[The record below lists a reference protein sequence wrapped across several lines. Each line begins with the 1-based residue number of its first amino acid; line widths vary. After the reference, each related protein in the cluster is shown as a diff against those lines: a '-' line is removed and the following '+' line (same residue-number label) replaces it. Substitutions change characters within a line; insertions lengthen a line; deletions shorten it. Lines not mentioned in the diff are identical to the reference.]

1 MPPDERR
8 RRIMQAAEE
17 LFAAS
22 GYTAVSMSDIAQRC
36 EMSKK
41 TLYEVFASKEELL
54 KGLIADVETFPLSVS
69 GDDHADPV
77 EALRSTLMAIARF
90 VLSERHISISR
101 LVVSESGS
109 APEMAK
115 HYYEQGM
122 LRGKKMV
129 VARLKDLARRGLI
142 AVDDIEAT
150 ADMLFGASIGLILL
164 NSLSLRTRPNM
175 KQVERRIAMVVD
187 RFV

>member
-8 RRIMQAAEE
+8 RRIMQSAEE

-54 KGLIADVETFPLSVS
+54 KALIADGDAFPLSVS
-69 GDDHADPV
+69 ADDHADPA
-77 EALRSTLMAIARF
+77 EALRSTLKAIAHF
-90 VLSERHISISR
+90 VLSERHINVSR
-101 LVVSESGS
+101 LVISESGYV
-109 APEMAK
+109 PEMAK

-129 VARLKDLARRGLI
+129 VARLRLLARQGLI
-142 AVDDIEAT
+142 ATDDIEAT
-150 ADMLFGASIGLILL
+150 ADMLFGASIGLFLL
-164 NSLSLRTRPNM
+164 TSLSLRTAPNM

>member
-1 MPPDERR
+1 
-8 RRIMQAAEE
+8 MQAAEE

-41 TLYEVFASKEELL
+41 TLYEIFASKEELL
-54 KGLIADVETFPLSVS
+54 TGLIADVDAFPLSMCGADD
-69 GDDHADPV
+69 GDPA
-77 EALRSTLMAIARF
+77 EALRSTLKAIAHF
-90 VLSERHISISR
+90 VLSERHINVSR
-101 LVVSESGS
+101 LVISESGDV
-109 APEMAK
+109 PEMAK

-129 VARLKDLARRGLI
+129 VARLRRLVQQGLI
-142 AVDDIEAT
+142 VTDDIEAT
-150 ADMLFGASIGLILL
+150 ADMLFGASIGLFLL
-164 NSLSLRTRPNM
+164 TALSLRTRPNM
-175 KQVERRIAMVVD
+175 KQVERRIGMVVD

>member
-1 MPPDERR
+1 
-8 RRIMQAAEE
+8 
-17 LFAAS
+17 
-22 GYTAVSMSDIAQRC
+22 
-36 EMSKK
+36 
-41 TLYEVFASKEELL
+41 
-54 KGLIADVETFPLSVS
+54 
-69 GDDHADPV
+69 
-77 EALRSTLMAIARF
+77 
-90 VLSERHISISR
+90 
-101 LVVSESGS
+101 
-109 APEMAK
+109 
-115 HYYEQGM
+115 M

-129 VARLKDLARRGLI
+129 VARLRDLARRGLI

>member
-1 MPPDERR
+1 MPSDERR
-8 RRIMQAAEE
+8 RRIMQAAEQ

-22 GYTAVSMSDIAQRC
+22 GYAAVSMADIAQRC

-41 TLYEVFASKEELL
+41 TLYELFSSKEELL
-54 KGLIADVETFPLSVS
+54 KALIADVDAFPLLEVGS
-69 GDDHADPV
+69 DDADPA
-77 EALRSTLMAIARF
+77 EALRSTLMTIARF
-90 VLSERHISISR
+90 VLSERHINISR
-101 LVVSESGS
+101 LVIAESGS

-129 VARLKDLARRGLI
+129 VARLKGLARRGLI

-150 ADMLFGASIGLILL
+150 ADMLFGASIGLFLL
-164 NSLSLRTRPNM
+164 TSVSLRTRPNM
-175 KQVERRIAMVVD
+175 NHVERRIATVVA

>member
-1 MPPDERR
+1 
-8 RRIMQAAEE
+8 MQAAEE

-41 TLYEVFASKEELL
+41 TLYELFSSKEELL
-54 KGLIADVETFPLSVS
+54 TGLIADVEAFPLSACEE
-69 GDDHADPV
+69 DDADPA
-77 EALRSTLMAIARF
+77 EALRATLTAIAHF
-90 VLSERHISISR
+90 VLSERHINVSR
-101 LVVSESGS
+101 LVISESGDV
-109 APEMAK
+109 PEMAK

-129 VARLKDLARRGLI
+129 VARLRQLARQGSI
-142 AVDDIEAT
+142 ALDDIEAT
-150 ADMLFGASIGLILL
+150 ADMLFGASIGLFLL
-164 NSLSLRTRPNM
+164 TSLSLRTRPNM
-175 KQVERRIAMVVD
+175 KQVEKRIGVVVA